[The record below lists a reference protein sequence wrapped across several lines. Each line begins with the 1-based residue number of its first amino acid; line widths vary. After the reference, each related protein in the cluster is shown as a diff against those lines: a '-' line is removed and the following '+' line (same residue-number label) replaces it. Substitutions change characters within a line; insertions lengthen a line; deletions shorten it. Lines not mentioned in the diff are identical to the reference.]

1 MVQVRSFHLKY
12 YSLIALHY
20 CLLLSQLKM
29 SLGIDLLEPWAL
41 SLEVYVHVQ
50 RILYCSFERPLA
62 TIACHLVFT
71 NGKRNHPHISHKKK
85 TLTNSTSNHSSTF
98 IHQHLSCVSLPTLIL
113 LTVLL
118 EKEILPHESKPQKSL
133 DTRWTWL
140 LWIWM
145 AVEASNLIRRIFP
158 RSQKGQLGKCRLY
171 HHEIDTK

>member
-1 MVQVRSFHLKY
+1 MHY
-12 YSLIALHY
+12 Y
-20 CLLLSQLKM
+20 CLLSQLKM
-29 SLGIDLLEPWAL
+29 SLGTYLSLEPWA
-41 SLEVYVHVQ
+41 SLTVHVHVR
-50 RILYCSFERPLA
+50 RIHSLLFFRKAARYNTVSSRFHERKTEPS
-62 TIACHLVFT
+62 THHRI
-71 NGKRNHPHISHKKK
+71 RSSRIKKK

-118 EKEILPHESKPQKSL
+118 EKEILPHESKSQKSL
-133 DTRWTWL
+133 DTRRTWL

-145 AVEASNLIRRIFP
+145 AVDTSFLIRRNFP